1 MERAGRRRALRAS
14 IICYKL
20 PEAYYAQPP
29 GQQLSRDPVRAS
41 SVQVTMATTSKKH
54 ACGNGGAL
62 ATKKSD
68 HLSRRNASSMSTVY
82 LKCLARGDLSCG
94 GWQSLKKASDIRR
107 VQAFLKL
114 LFSFFFSFCKLLR
127 HKDRSSN
134 FLINRSITSSII
146 NTVLKIAALG
156 VAARLPCKQSR

>member
-1 MERAGRRRALRAS
+1 MERAGRRRTLRAS

-20 PEAYYAQPP
+20 PVAYYAQPP

-62 ATKKSD
+62 ATKKRSD

-107 VQAFLKL
+107 VPAFLKL
-114 LFSFFFSFCKLLR
+114 ALGFFFFFTINCR
-127 HKDRSSN
+127 GNEVRSRN
-134 FLINRSITSSII
+134 FLINRPITSSII
-146 NTVLKIAALG
+146 NTALG
-156 VAARLPCKQSR
+156 VAARVPCKQSR